1 LRKQRA
7 GPLRSDVVVTVQ
19 RLPIDSSFGRFFP
32 IHPWMSRY
40 AGVDPDIARR
50 MGGVIWL
57 IGAILALAVLP
68 LAPPTAE
75 IGSAGWIVA
84 GGQVVVAFGG
94 AALALRRPRVPFNTL
109 LAGAYLTVGQI
120 AFAQW
125 LSGGLDAPYWQLYML
140 PTLHVAAIHPPRR
153 IVPFMVALMAAA
165 FAPLVYVGWQATAA
179 AAFALGGLLW
189 IGTAVITYR
198 LMSEVRTQRIKSQRE
213 EDHARRLA
221 RIDALTGLG
230 NRRAFDEAIVEQIA
244 EARASDQSL
253 SVLLADL
260 DGFKQINDE
269 YGHVNGDSCL
279 RQVART
285 LQVSIRATDAAFRW
299 GGDEFAVLL
308 PGADSEQADELCA
321 RVKTAVRSSCQ
332 APDGA
337 PLVVSCGHTELCADM
352 DAEGLVEAADLA
364 LLTLK
369 RERSA
374 AA

>member
-1 LRKQRA
+1 
-7 GPLRSDVVVTVQ
+7 
-19 RLPIDSSFGRFFP
+19 
-32 IHPWMSRY
+32 MSRY

-57 IGAILALAVLP
+57 TGALLALVVLP

-75 IGSAGWIVA
+75 IGSVGWLVA
-84 GGQVVVAFGG
+84 SGQVAVAFAG
-94 AALALRRPRVPFNTL
+94 AGLALRSPKVPFSTL
-109 LAGAYLTVGQI
+109 LAGAYLTIGQI
-120 AFAQW
+120 AVAQW
-125 LSGGLDAPYWQLYML
+125 LAGGLDAPYWQLYLL

-153 IVPFMVALMAAA
+153 IVPFMVVLMAAA

-179 AAFALGGLLW
+179 GSFTLGGLLW
-189 IGTAVITYR
+189 IGSAVITYR
-198 LMSEVRTQRIKSQRE
+198 LMSEVRTQRIKSQQE

-244 EARASDQSL
+244 AARADDQPL

-285 LQVSIRATDAAFRW
+285 VQVSIRATDAAFRW

-308 PGADSEQADELCA
+308 PGTDSDHADELCA

-337 PLVVSCGHTELCADM
+337 PLDVSCGHTELCAEM
-352 DAEGLVEAADLA
+352 DADGLVEAADLA

-374 AA
+374 A